1 MGILAALFI
10 FDVVVAVSVSS
21 LLGNRARNWTR
32 SRTALL
38 SALPV
43 PMLLLAL
50 SIFMFAGM
58 MRPIALSLLA
68 LAAGA
73 FLVGFLAAI
82 LQLRYLDKP

>member
-21 LLGNRARNWTR
+21 LLGNRARTWTR

-50 SIFMFAGM
+50 SIFMIAGM